1 MIAAF
6 IAGFISFPIV
16 LVALVAPYAYRAIQR
31 VTGW

>member
-16 LVALVAPYAYRAIQR
+16 VVALVAPYAYRAIQR
-31 VTGW
+31 VAGW